1 MGYDLHVYTNE
12 NGGENSLEE
21 LAGFAKKLGLKGLGI
36 ARLHT
41 EKKQEFPDTGI
52 DLVDV
57 AVIKADNG
65 IDEIAR
71 RIRNKAEIIA
81 VYGGKYLVNRQ
92 ACESRY
98 VDILLHPELNRND
111 SGLDHISVR
120 AAAENR
126 TAIEVNFRQILEA
139 YKRGRANILNHMKR
153 NMMLCKKFNTDVV
166 ATSSSLSKWN
176 MRSARELAAI
186 AYLLGLDLGH
196 AIDTTTIIPE
206 EIVRINREKLAGKR
220 WEGVTI
226 E

>member
-1 MGYDLHVYTNE
+1 MAYDLHVYTSRTI
-12 NGGENSLEE
+12 GENSLDEMIS
-21 LAGFAKKLGLKGLGI
+21 FAKKLGLKGLGI

-41 EKKQEFPDTGI
+41 DKKQEFPETDI

-57 AVIKADNG
+57 VVIKAENG

-71 RIRNKAEIIA
+71 RIRTKAEIIA

-98 VDILLHPELNRND
+98 VDILLHPSLNRND
-111 SGLDHISVR
+111 SGLDHVCVR
-120 AAAENR
+120 AAADNR
-126 TAIEVNFRQILEA
+126 TAIEINFRQILEA
-139 YKRGRANILNHMKR
+139 YKKGRSSILTHMKR
-153 NMMLCKKFNTDVV
+153 NIMLCKKFNTDVIT
-166 ATSSSLSKWN
+166 TSSSLSKWN
-176 MRSARELAAI
+176 MRSARELASV

-196 AIDTTTIIPE
+196 AIDTSTIIPE

-220 WEGVTI
+220 WEGVII